1 MNILTLNC
9 GSSSIKYKLFDMPK
23 ERVIAR
29 GQAER
34 IGRADSILHHEIE
47 GKAPFTGEQSL
58 SGHRE
63 AIERLLNHL
72 IGPEGGILNSVR
84 DIVAVGHRF
93 VHGGEFFRSSV
104 AIDPGVRETL
114 EACRNLA
121 PLHNPHNLTGI
132 DVCTELIPHAPQV
145 AVFDTAFHQTM
156 PDHAFTCAIPYRFYE
171 ENRIRKYGF
180 HGTSHRYVSSRASEL
195 LGKGREEWRI
205 VTCHLGNGSSLCAV
219 RDGKSCD
226 TTMGF
231 TPLSGV
237 VMGTRCG
244 DIDPALPA
252 HLVEALNIPLA
263 EVMSILNHE
272 SGVLGIS
279 GLSPDFRDLESA
291 ADGGHAR
298 ARLALTV
305 YAYSIARGIASLIP
319 AIGGLDALVFTAG
332 IGENSPRMRA
342 RICAFL
348 AWLGVELDAQGN
360 EGGVPEIDVS
370 RSGSPVRVLVIPT
383 DEERLIARDTVSV
396 LGYDGEMSTGE
407 RQRLSPEAVGR

>member
-1 MNILTLNC
+1 MNVLTLNC
-9 GSSSIKYKLFDMPK
+9 GSSSIKYKLFDMPG
-23 ERVIAR
+23 ERVLAR

-34 IGRADSILHHEIE
+34 LGRADSVVRHEVA
-47 GKAPFTGEQSL
+47 GRGPFTREQSL

-63 AIERLLNHL
+63 AVDVLLKHL
-72 IGPEGGILNSVR
+72 VAPEGGVLAGIH
-84 DIVAVGHRF
+84 DIAAVGHRF

-104 AIDPGVRETL
+104 AIDRAVRETL
-114 EACRNLA
+114 ETCRNLA

-132 DVCTELIPHAPQV
+132 DACAELIPHAPQA

-156 PDHAFTCAIPYRFYE
+156 PEHAFTCALPYRFYE

-195 LGKGREEWRI
+195 LGKRGEGLRI

-219 RDGKSCD
+219 RDGKSMD

-252 HLVEALNIPLA
+252 HLVETLNIPLA

-291 ADGGHAR
+291 AGGGHAR
-298 ARLALTV
+298 ARLALDV
-305 YAYSIARGIASLIP
+305 YAYSVARGVASLVP
-319 AIGGLDALVFTAG
+319 AMGGLDALVFTAG

-342 RICAFL
+342 RVCTFL
-348 AWLGVELDAQGN
+348 EWLGVVLDAEKNGR
-360 EGGVPEIDVS
+360 GDPEADVS

-396 LGYDGEMSTGE
+396 LGLSGEAQAGK
-407 RQRLSPEAVGR
+407 RQRLPMEAAGK

>member
-1 MNILTLNC
+1 MKILVLNC
-9 GSSSIKYKLFDMPK
+9 GSSSIKYKLFDMPG
-23 ERVIAR
+23 ERVLAR

-34 IGRADSILHHEIE
+34 VGRADSVIRHEVA
-47 GKAPFTGEQSL
+47 GRDPFTREQSL

-63 AIERLLNHL
+63 AVDVLLKHL
-72 IGPEGGILNSVR
+72 IAPEGGVLAGIR
-84 DIVAVGHRF
+84 DIAGVGHRF

-132 DVCTELIPHAPQV
+132 DACMELIPHAPQA
-145 AVFDTAFHQTM
+145 AVFDTAFHQTI
-156 PDHAFTCAIPYRFYE
+156 PDYAFTCAIPYRFYE

-180 HGTSHRYVSSRASEL
+180 HGTSHRYVSSRASEIV
-195 LGKGREEWRI
+195 GKGREGLRI

-244 DIDPALPA
+244 DMDPALPA
-252 HLVEALNIPLA
+252 HLVETLNIPLA

-305 YAYSIARGIASLIP
+305 YAYSVARGVASLVP

-332 IGENSPRMRA
+332 IGENSPRMRE
-342 RICAFL
+342 RICAYL
-348 AWLGVELDAQGN
+348 EWLGVALDAEKN
-360 EGGVPEIDVS
+360 ERGVSEADVS
-370 RSGSPVRVLVIPT
+370 RSGSPVRILVIPT

-396 LGYDGEMSTGE
+396 LGLGEEAQIGK
-407 RQRLSPEAVGR
+407 RQRLPMEAVEK